1 MIALPRI
8 PALSLPK
15 RPTGRIA
22 LAIALSALVHAVAL
36 FAPLAGLP
44 PAQAPLPP
52 LVARLE
58 PLPQIVLKPAP
69 KPAPPKKPRPAL
81 PQAVQPQTTETI
93 AAGQPAEA
101 AATEEP
107 QTDAGPQPSAVE
119 EAAKTTEETRP
130 AHPLPR
136 HAELAFTA
144 YMGKDLA
151 IGEMRHRLEIGA
163 NGNYTLSVGMNTTGL
178 ASLFKSYASEQQ
190 SSGTLTPQGL
200 RPTKYSETRNSSKG
214 KESFGADFIWEDKVL
229 SLSSG
234 NSLPLPEHA
243 QDAVSFLY
251 QLSQLPLDKNTIP
264 IYVSN
269 GKKLER
275 YELAAGEEEM
285 VQTGIGWLRALPLR
299 KIRLQGEEGLDVWL
313 GLEYRLLPVK
323 IRMLD
328 RMGQIA
334 GEMVISEI
342 RVADE

>member
-22 LAIALSALVHAVAL
+22 LAIALSALAHAVAL
-36 FAPLAGLP
+36 FAPLAEFP
-44 PAQAPLPP
+44 PAEAPLPP

-58 PLPQIVLKPAP
+58 PLPRIAPSPAP
-69 KPAPPKKPRPAL
+69 EHAPPKKPKPRPA
-81 PQAVQPQTTETI
+81 PAETM
-93 AAGQPAEA
+93 ATDQPAGV

-107 QTDAGPQPSAVE
+107 QIDAGPLPPAVE
-119 EAAKTTEETRP
+119 EPAKATEETRP

-136 HAELAFTA
+136 HAELVFTA

-151 IGEMRHRLEIGA
+151 IGEMRHRLEIGED
-163 NGNYTLSVGMNTTGL
+163 GNYTLRVGMNTTGL
-178 ASLFKSYASEQQ
+178 ASLFKSWESEQQ
-190 SSGTLTPQGL
+190 SSGTLTPRGL
-200 RPTKYSETRNSSKG
+200 RPIKYSETRNSSKD
-214 KESFGADFIWEDKVL
+214 KEAFGADFLWEEKVL
-229 SLSSG
+229 SFSAG
-234 NSLPLPEHA
+234 NRMQLPDDA
-243 QDAVSFLY
+243 QDIVSFLY
-251 QLSQLPLDKNTIP
+251 QLSQLSFDKNTIP
-264 IYVSN
+264 IHISN
-269 GKKLER
+269 GRKLER
-275 YELAAGEEEM
+275 YELAVGEEEM

-328 RMGQIA
+328 RTGQIA
-334 GEMVISEI
+334 GEMVVSDI